1 VAAAGRE
8 EAEAPRVPREASAP
22 RRDPDG
28 GPETQREP
36 VSVDV
41 VIAAGG
47 TAGHVYPGLALAE
60 AIRGRSPGTR
70 IAFIGTPRG
79 IEREEVPAAGY
90 ELHLIDVVPWARTLG
105 ARRYLAPFSLAA
117 ASMKTRSLLGRLRP
131 RSVVGMGGY
140 ASLPVVLA
148 ASTRRIPTLLH
159 EQNAVPGIANVVG
172 VRVARRIGLAFEEAR
187 SALPLHAEVRVLGN
201 PIRRSIATL
210 DRGALRAEALRAF
223 GLDAGRTT
231 VLVMGGSL
239 GAARLNEAVAG
250 LADRWRDRSDAQLLV
265 AAGRKHGEALRER
278 TRDAG
283 DALRVVDYLDR
294 VELAYA
300 AADVAVCRAGA
311 ATVAELAA
319 VGLPSILVP
328 YPHARANHQEA
339 NARALERA
347 GGAIVILDAAVTP
360 EALGVTIDG
369 LLADPEALERLSKG
383 ARSFGRPNAA
393 DDLGAWALELAGG
406 SDG

>member
-1 VAAAGRE
+1 
-8 EAEAPRVPREASAP
+8 
-22 RRDPDG
+22 
-28 GPETQREP
+28 

-60 AIRGRSPGTR
+60 AIRGRNSGAR

-79 IEREEVPAAGY
+79 IERHEVPAAGY

-117 ASMKTRSLLGRLRP
+117 ASTKTRSLLGRLRP
-131 RSVVGMGGY
+131 KSVVGMGGY

-148 ASTRRIPTLLH
+148 ASTRRIPILLH

-172 VRVARRIGLAFEEAR
+172 VRVARRIALAFEEAR
-187 SALPLHAEVRVLGN
+187 SALPSRADVRVVGN
-201 PIRRSIATL
+201 PIRRSVATL
-210 DRGALRAEALRAF
+210 DRGALRSEALRGF
-223 GLDAGRTT
+223 GLDPGRST
-231 VLVMGGSL
+231 VFVMGGSL

-250 LADRWRDRSDAQLLV
+250 LADRWRDRGDVQLLV
-265 AAGRKHGEALRER
+265 AAGRTHADALRER

-283 DALRVVDYLDR
+283 DAVRVVDYLDQ

-300 AADVAVCRAGA
+300 AADLAVCRSGA

-328 YPHARANHQEA
+328 YPYARANHQEA

-347 GGAIVILDAAVTP
+347 GGAIVVLDAAVTT
-360 EALGVTIDG
+360 ETMSGAIDG
-369 LLADPEALERLSKG
+369 LLADPEALGRMSEG

>member
-1 VAAAGRE
+1 M
-8 EAEAPRVPREASAP
+8 
-22 RRDPDG
+22 
-28 GPETQREP
+28 
-36 VSVDV
+36 DV

-60 AIRGRSPGTR
+60 AIRGRSPATR
-70 IAFIGTPRG
+70 IAFVGTPRG
-79 IEREEVPAAGY
+79 IEREAVPAAGY

-117 ASMKTRSLLGRLRP
+117 ASGKGRSLLGRLRP

-148 ASTRRIPTLLH
+148 ASSRRIPTVLH
-159 EQNAVPGIANVVG
+159 EQNAVPGIANVLG
-172 VRVARRIGLAFEEAR
+172 VRVARRIALAFEEAR
-187 SALPLHAEVRVLGN
+187 SSLPSRAEVRVVGN
-201 PIRRSIATL
+201 PIRRSIAAL
-210 DRGALRAEALRAF
+210 DRDALRADALRRF
-223 GLDAGRTT
+223 GLDPGRKT

-239 GAARLNEAVAG
+239 GAARLNDAVAG
-250 LADRWRDRSDAQLLV
+250 MASGPLGPDAQLLV

-278 TRDAG
+278 TRDQSRPV
-283 DALRVVDYLDR
+283 LIVDYFDK

-300 AADVAVCRAGA
+300 AADLAVCRAGA

-328 YPHARANHQEA
+328 YPYARANHQEA

-347 GGAIVILDAAVTP
+347 GGAIVVLDAAATAETLGDAIEGLLARP
-360 EALGVTIDG
+360 EALQSMS
-369 LLADPEALERLSKG
+369 AG
-383 ARSFGRPNAA
+383 ARSFGRPDAA
-393 DDLGAWALELAGG
+393 DDLGSWALELAGG
-406 SDG
+406 SHD

>member
-1 VAAAGRE
+1 M
-8 EAEAPRVPREASAP
+8 SA
-22 RRDPDG
+22 
-28 GPETQREP
+28 
-36 VSVDV
+36 DV

-60 AIRGRSPGTR
+60 AIRDRSPETR
-70 IAFIGTPRG
+70 IAFVGTPRG
-79 IEREEVPAAGY
+79 IERDEVPAAGY

-117 ASMKTRSLLGRLRP
+117 ASAKSRALLGRLRP
-131 RSVVGMGGY
+131 RAVVGMGGY

-148 ASTRRIPTLLH
+148 ASSRRIPTLLH

-172 VRVARRIGLAFEEAR
+172 VRAARRIALAFAEAQA
-187 SALPLHAEVRVLGN
+187 ALPSRAEIRVVGN
-201 PIRRSIATL
+201 PIRRSVATL
-210 DRGALRAEALRAF
+210 DRTAARGEGVGAF
-223 GLDAGRTT
+223 GLDPALTT

-239 GAARLNEAVAG
+239 GAARLNDAVVG
-250 LADRWRDRSDAQLLV
+250 LASRWRDRADVQLLV
-265 AAGRKHGEALRER
+265 AAGRKHGAELRER
-278 TRDAG
+278 TRDTG
-283 DALRVVDYLDR
+283 HVHVVDYIER

-300 AADVAVCRAGA
+300 AADLAICRAGA

-328 YPHARANHQEA
+328 YPYARANHQEA

-347 GGAIVILDAAVTP
+347 GGAVVVLDAVATQQTLGDAIERFLAEP
-360 EALGVTIDG
+360 EM
-369 LLADPEALERLSKG
+369 LARMSDG

-393 DDLGAWALELAGG
+393 DDLGAWALELAGRG
-406 SDG
+406 DG